1 MAELAMQ
8 EAIDDYNEFCMVI
21 SAGFDVL
28 GHPLSQKFTA
38 HGKATL
44 HNMIAGLKAR
54 ARAGDRTT
62 IWLLIICFLT
72 WPISIAF
79 EFVWQLVQQKAV
91 QKPYV

>member
-1 MAELAMQ
+1 MAELALQ

-44 HNMIAGLKAR
+44 HNMIAELKAR

-62 IWLLIICFLT
+62 I
-72 WPISIAF
+72 AG
-79 EFVWQLVQQKAV
+79 V
-91 QKPYV
+91 